1 METPKTL
8 KVLNKSLIIAVAVI
22 ILSFIL
28 PIVPCKTAPVVADPT
43 YTWSMCKLPN
53 PFSEQ
58 LLGVSQKFWAN
69 STEPLAGLIIQ
80 FLVVFI
86 IVTIIFMLVRRK
98 AAKVL
103 DLTHKR

>member
-8 KVLNKSLIIAVAVI
+8 KALNKSLIIAVAVV

-28 PIVPCKTAPVVADPT
+28 PIVPCKTAPVVANPT

-53 PFSEQ
+53 PFGEQ
-58 LLGVSQKFWAN
+58 LLGVSQKFWTN

-80 FLVVFI
+80 
-86 IVTIIFMLVRRK
+86 
-98 AAKVL
+98 
-103 DLTHKR
+103 